1 MARMGYKPINLPAG
15 ITVVLSGNELVVQG
29 PKGVLKQ
36 HVPAGVRL
44 DQKDSVVIVK
54 TSGNR
59 EDTAAKQGLV
69 RALIVNMIKGMTEGY
84 EKKLELVG
92 AGYRARLEGNK
103 LVLTVGLSHPV
114 EITQPEGIVLEV
126 EENTKI
132 SVKGADK
139 QLVGEVAAKI
149 RRVRPPEPY
158 KGKGIRYAGEV
169 VRHKAG
175 KAAKVGV
182 TGAST
187 GGGA

>member
-1 MARMGYKPINLPAG
+1 MGYKPINLPAG
-15 ITVVLSGNELVVQG
+15 VTVAVSGNELVVQG

-36 HVPAGVRL
+36 HVPT
-44 DQKDSVVIVK
+44 D
-54 TSGNR
+54 
-59 EDTAAKQGLV
+59 ETAASRGLV
-69 RALIVNMIKGMTEGY
+69 RALTINMIKGLTEGY

-92 AGYRARLEGNK
+92 AGYRARVEGNK
-103 LVLTVGLSHPV
+103 LVLAVGLSHPV
-114 EITQPEGIVLEV
+114 AIEQPEGISFGV

-158 KGKGIRYAGEV
+158 KGKGIRYAEEV

-175 KAAKVGV
+175 KTAKVGV

>member
-1 MARMGYKPINLPAG
+1 MGYKPINLPAG
-15 ITVVLSGNELVVQG
+15 VTVAVSGNELVVQG
-29 PKGVLKQ
+29 PKGSLKQ
-36 HVPAGVRL
+36 HVPAGVKL
-44 DQKDSVVIVK
+44 DQKDSVVVVK
-54 TSGNR
+54 LSGNR
-59 EDTAAKQGLV
+59 KDMAAKQGLV
-69 RALIVNMIKGMTEGY
+69 RALMVNMIKGITEGY
-84 EKKLELVG
+84 EKRLELVG
-92 AGYRARLEGNK
+92 AGYRARVEGNK
-103 LVLTVGLSHPV
+103 LVLAVGRSHPV
-114 EITQPEGIVLEV
+114 AIEQPEGIDFRV

-182 TGAST
+182 TGGTGT

>member
-1 MARMGYKPINLPAG
+1 MAKRNDKPIILPPG
-15 ITVVLSGNELVVQG
+15 ISVTSSGNELVVAG
-29 PKGVLKQ
+29 PGGVLKQ
-36 HVPAGVRL
+36 HIPT
-44 DQKDSVVIVK
+44 DK
-54 TSGNR
+54 
-59 EDTAAKQGLV
+59 TAAARGLV
-69 RALIVNMIKGMTEGY
+69 RALTLSLIKGLTEGY

-92 AGYRARLEGNK
+92 AGYRARVEGNS
-103 LVLTVGLSHPV
+103 LVLAVGRSHPV
-114 EITQPEGIVLEV
+114 VIEQPEGIVLGV

-132 SVKGADK
+132 SVKGKDK

-175 KAAKVGV
+175 KAAKVGAAGG
-182 TGAST
+182 TGTGT

>member
-36 HVPAGVRL
+36 HVPAGVKL
-44 DQKDSVVIVK
+44 DHQDSLVVVK
-54 TSGNR
+54 TKV
-59 EDTAAKQGLV
+59 AAAQGLV
-69 RALIVNMIKGMTEGY
+69 RALIVNMIKGLTEGY
-84 EKKLELVG
+84 EKRLELVG